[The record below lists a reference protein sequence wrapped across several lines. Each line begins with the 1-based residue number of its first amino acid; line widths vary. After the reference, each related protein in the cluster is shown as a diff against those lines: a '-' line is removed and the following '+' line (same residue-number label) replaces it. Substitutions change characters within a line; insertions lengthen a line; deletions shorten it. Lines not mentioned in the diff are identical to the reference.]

1 MYAFDTLSYARRL
14 KEAGVPEA
22 QAEAHAEAA
31 RTFIMGE
38 LVTRHDLEV
47 IAQGFRHDLEGTAQ
61 AFRRDLEGT
70 AQAVRH
76 DLEVTT
82 QAFRRDLE
90 GTKDELRRD
99 LEGTRDELRRD
110 LTELRQDQGV
120 LRRELEAKID
130 HQTLRLTLR
139 LGLLLAAGIAVL
151 ATILRIG

>member
-1 MYAFDTLSYARRL
+1 MYAFDTSSYARRL

-38 LVTRHDLEV
+38 LVTRHDLE
-47 IAQGFRHDLEGTAQ
+47 ITAQAFRHDLETTAQ

-70 AQAVRH
+70 RDELRR
-76 DLEVTT
+76 DLEVT
-82 QAFRRDLE
+82 R
-90 GTKDELRRD
+90 DELRRD

-110 LTELRQDQGV
+110 LTELRQDQNV

>member
-38 LVTRHDLEV
+38 LVTRHDLAV
-47 IAQGFRHDLEGTAQ
+47 MGQ
-61 AFRRDLEGT
+61 ALQRDLQVTREGL
-70 AQAVRH
+70 Q
-76 DLEVTT
+76 
-82 QAFRRDLE
+82 RDLQATSE
-90 GTKDELRRD
+90 GLQRDLQTATTELRQEQGSLRRD
-99 LEGTRDELRRD
+99 LDS
-110 LTELRQDQGV
+110 

-130 HQTLRLTLR
+130 HQTLKLTLR

-151 ATILRIG
+151 AAILRIG

>member
-47 IAQGFRHDLEGTAQ
+47 TAQ
-61 AFRRDLEGT
+61 AF
-70 AQAVRH
+70 
-76 DLEVTT
+76 
-82 QAFRRDLE
+82 
-90 GTKDELRRD
+90 RRD

-110 LTELRQDQGV
+110 LEVTRDELRRDLEVTRDELRRDLTGLRQDQNV